1 MQRLRKLRSVS
12 FSHASLCRQDVF
24 IANFALLPLLAK
36 FTNYQY
42 GGRPLGLSFVKY
54 LAQDGSDPMQGG
66 EGMEGMTQD
75 QTM

>member
-1 MQRLRKLRSVS
+1 MNS
-12 FSHASLCRQDVF
+12 FSARTSSL
-24 IANFALLPLLAK
+24 IHSPPLAK

-54 LAQDGSDPMQGG
+54 LAQDGTDALQGG
-66 EGMEGMTQD
+66 DGMEGMTQD